1 MLLINTGACRQA
13 EETDVKRLSDK
24 QERMLAFIE
33 EFIDEHD
40 YPPTVR
46 DIQFGCDLSST
57 SVVKYNLDRL
67 SEGGYL
73 NRDSE
78 VSRGLAIPGGRA
90 GSSKSSRDPETVAVP
105 LMGTIAAGSPFPL
118 PQSDTWSDP
127 GLEQID
133 LPQAIVGTGEGTYA
147 LKVKGESMID
157 ALIGDGDLVIME
169 SAQQVRDGQ
178 MAAVRLIQEDETT
191 LKYFFPEGDQ
201 VRLQPAN
208 SQMDPIYARADNVE
222 VMSRV
227 LAVWRY
233 MG

>member
-1 MLLINTGACRQA
+1 ML
-13 EETDVKRLSDK
+13 E
-24 QERMLAFIE
+24 FIE
-33 EFIDEHD
+33 EFIEEHD

-46 DIQFGCDLSST
+46 DIQAGCDLSST

-67 SEGGYL
+67 SEAGHL

-78 VSRGLAIPGGRA
+78 VSRGLAIPG
-90 GSSKSSRDPETVAVP
+90 SRSARGPETVSVP
-105 LMGTIAAGSPFPL
+105 LMGTIAAGAPFPL
-118 PQSDTWSDP
+118 PQSDAWTDA

-133 LPQAIVGTGEGTYA
+133 LPQAIVGRGNGVYA

-169 SAQQVRDGQ
+169 ATEQVQNGQ
-178 MAAVRLIQEDETT
+178 MAAVRLVREDETT
-191 LKYFFPEGDQ
+191 LKYFFPEGER

-208 SQMDPIYARADNVE
+208 SQMQPIYADASNVE

-233 MG
+233 MA

>member
-1 MLLINTGACRQA
+1 VPEISAKRQQIL
-13 EETDVKRLSDK
+13 E
-24 QERMLAFIE
+24 FIE

-46 DIQFGCDLSST
+46 DIQNGCRISST
-57 SVVKYNLDRL
+57 SVVKYNLDWL
-67 SEGGYL
+67 TNAGYL

-78 VSRGLAIPGGRA
+78 VSRGIAIPGGRNSGRA
-90 GSSKSSRDPETVAVP
+90 SREPETVAVP

-118 PQSDTWSDP
+118 PQSDTWNDP
-127 GLEQID
+127 GTEQID
-133 LPQAIVGTGEGTYA
+133 LPQAVVGRGSGVYA

-169 SAQQVRDGQ
+169 ATHSVRDGQ

-191 LKYFFPEGDQ
+191 LKYFFPEGNR

-208 SQMDPIYARADNVE
+208 SQMAPIYAQASNVE

>member
-1 MLLINTGACRQA
+1 MLG
-13 EETDVKRLSDK
+13 
-24 QERMLAFIE
+24 FIE

-46 DIQFGCDLSST
+46 DIQFGCEISST

-78 VSRGLAIPGGRA
+78 VSRGLAIPGGRTT
-90 GSSKSSRDPETVAVP
+90 KTPETVAVP

-118 PQSDTWSDP
+118 PQSDAWTDT
-127 GLEQID
+127 GLDQID
-133 LPQAIVGTGEGTYA
+133 LPQAIVGRGDGVYA
-147 LKVKGESMID
+147 LKVKGDSMID

-169 SAQQVRDGQ
+169 SAQQVRNGQ
-178 MAAVRLIQEDETT
+178 MAAVRLVSEDATT
-191 LKYFFPEGDQ
+191 LKYFYPEGNR

-208 SQMDPIYARADNVE
+208 SQMEPIYADAANVE

-233 MG
+233 MA

>member
-1 MLLINTGACRQA
+1 VPEISAKRQQIL
-13 EETDVKRLSDK
+13 E
-24 QERMLAFIE
+24 FIE

-46 DIQFGCDLSST
+46 DIQNGCRISST
-57 SVVKYNLDRL
+57 SVVKYNLDWL
-67 SEGGYL
+67 TNAGYL

-78 VSRGLAIPGGRA
+78 VSRGIAIPGGRS
-90 GSSKSSRDPETVAVP
+90 GSRAPREPETVAVP
-105 LMGTIAAGSPFPL
+105 LMGTIAAGAPFPL
-118 PQSDTWSDP
+118 PQSDTWNDP
-127 GLEQID
+127 GTEQID
-133 LPQAIVGTGEGTYA
+133 LPQAVVGRGSGVYA

-169 SAQQVRDGQ
+169 ATQSVRDGQ

-191 LKYFFPEGDQ
+191 LKYFFPEGKR

-208 SQMDPIYARADNVE
+208 SQMPPIYAQASNVE